1 MLCTKSKKT
10 KNRTFELYVL
20 SSKKNTGVKIG
31 KLGEEKETK
40 WRVEEKNIM
49 GGSLELKDID
59 GVAIVVKENDHRS
72 VDAIL
77 VGFKNERFTVL
88 PILESIVPSPEQEA
102 RPWGPHMPPGPGRCR
117 PPHQG
122 REDRGQCRLPHQGQ
136 EIQEVPHRGQEVQE
150 VHRDHGDHICH
161 QDQKKMINRQD
172 LDQNLD
178 QGQDGSEE
186 FEEVDEFSPVIQS
199 PAPVINTGTSMP
211 QGPDPII
218 NTEEGETV
226 PQEQGPETSIKPGK
240 VKCSCWGKSEMP
252 TAQGGAPEPV
262 VNNEDDLEGGSAPVI
277 IQEEN
282 VERKDSL
289 DARIA
294 SKKAINRITE
304 RLEQLGSQNHL
315 INEAVNV
322 DRDER
327 LKEEKNE
334 SVYWDLETDSNE
346 VDDKE
351 NRVEE
356 SPEEI
361 DYLEEIE
368 RKLQDIQ
375 SRLKKEANKERQIVS
390 EEVTKTLETKVSQ
403 ADSERNQKQEDS
415 RTKRNISTS
424 TLAEI
429 YAKGEVVE
437 SFIQEEA
444 DTQWVKIPYREF
456 LKIPNLS
463 YEWCTQ
469 PFITF
474 AYYKYNEILL
484 GYNGEG
490 KYYLGVPDIY
500 SPNRQSILSDPI
512 KVTGFLCR
520 QNMQPANGEYGYWII
535 PLLDE

>member
-1 MLCTKSKKT
+1 MYVNTLISLQENIPTYGVEGKTVTGHVTISTPGIIKCYVQNLKKT

-102 RPWGPHMPPGPGRCR
+102 RPWGPHMPPGPEKDDKPSR
-117 PPHQG
+117 PRPKP
-122 REDRGQCRLPHQGQ
+122 RPRPR
-136 EIQEVPHRGQEVQE
+136 
-150 VHRDHGDHICH
+150 
-161 QDQKKMINRQD
+161 
-172 LDQNLD
+172 
-178 QGQDGSEE
+178 DGSEE

>member
-1 MLCTKSKKT
+1 
-10 KNRTFELYVL
+10 
-20 SSKKNTGVKIG
+20 
-31 KLGEEKETK
+31 
-40 WRVEEKNIM
+40 
-49 GGSLELKDID
+49 
-59 GVAIVVKENDHRS
+59 
-72 VDAIL
+72 
-77 VGFKNERFTVL
+77 
-88 PILESIVPSPEQEA
+88 
-102 RPWGPHMPPGPGRCR
+102 
-117 PPHQG
+117 
-122 REDRGQCRLPHQGQ
+122 
-136 EIQEVPHRGQEVQE
+136 
-150 VHRDHGDHICH
+150 
-161 QDQKKMINRQD
+161 
-172 LDQNLD
+172 
-178 QGQDGSEE
+178 
-186 FEEVDEFSPVIQS
+186 
-199 PAPVINTGTSMP
+199 
-211 QGPDPII
+211 
-218 NTEEGETV
+218 
-226 PQEQGPETSIKPGK
+226 
-240 VKCSCWGKSEMP
+240 MP